1 MTFCFINDHVK
12 KLTLKLYLCWLQ
24 LILFINF
31 VNIIREF
38 ILSHDPHF
46 FGDFLSFQRINFY
59 GMFNLKLQIYLFV
72 YKVLLFHRPMFL
84 FAFENLQDCICNHS
98 RYRYH
103 RNIFLRHIYLLIL
116 ITCRFTVD
124 TDRMEIIIFL
134 RHIYFLTSYL
144 SIDCMSVYFLLE
156 NSSIMYVESLI
167 LLKEGCKVKAVL
179 GVYNSVEAAPYFFQ
193 SHPKNHP
200 FHSLAHYCNQNV
212 SRIYSNSDIHGQL
225 CLL

>member
-1 MTFCFINDHVK
+1 M
-12 KLTLKLYLCWLQ
+12 YLQCCVQQKRAPANVRRLNT
-24 LILFINF
+24 ISD
-31 VNIIREF
+31 V
-38 ILSHDPHF
+38 F
-46 FGDFLSFQRINFY
+46 FYCSVGER
-59 GMFNLKLQIYLFV
+59 
-72 YKVLLFHRPMFL
+72 
-84 FAFENLQDCICNHS
+84 FAERS
-98 RYRYH
+98 
-103 RNIFLRHIYLLIL
+103 
-116 ITCRFTVD
+116 TVD
-124 TDRMEIIIFL
+124 TMEIIIFL

-144 SIDCMSVYFLLE
+144 SIDCMSFYFLLE

-167 LLKEGCKVKAVL
+167 LLEEGCKVKAVL